1 MNDEEWQRHLA
12 LRELLAWASRRRP
25 DPGDWLDTLLL
36 AYRADG
42 QFDAVQTRGELLA
55 AASTAQRVAGLDEGV
70 ELMHEGLDEHTE
82 SLAALQR
89 EFAKPFPDRANLYRF
104 LGHALPGCVSDCL
117 AGMRDDLRRWAAQA
131 NAADA
136 RALAAW
142 RPSLNA
148 VAARLDDLC
157 ERYLLL
163 ERCIRARFSE
173 RELWEAHDR
182 SLRDWHAG
190 PEFQAWVAA
199 GAPFKSVRP
208 RAPLRAAAA
217 ARDPRPEICPADPAH
232 DTNLAAAERRDGQAG
247 GRVGDG
253 MEPLRRRTTQP
264 KRSMTYAD
272 TSLMR

>member
-12 LRELLAWASRRRP
+12 LGELLAWASRRRP

-42 QFDAVQTRGELLA
+42 QFGTVQTRGELLV

-70 ELMHEGLDEHTE
+70 ELMHEGLDEHTG

-89 EFAKPFPDRANLYRF
+89 EFATPFPDRTRLYRF
-104 LGHALPGCVSDCL
+104 LAHALPGCVSDCL
-117 AGMRDDLRRWAAQA
+117 TGMRDDLRRWAAQA
-131 NAADA
+131 NGADA
-136 RALAAW
+136 CALAAW

-157 ERYLLL
+157 QRYLLL

-182 SLRDWHAG
+182 SLRDWHAS
-190 PEFQAWVAA
+190 PEFQAWLAA
-199 GAPFKSVRP
+199 GTPFQSVRP
-208 RAPLRAAAA
+208 PRAL
-217 ARDPRPEICPADPAH
+217 
-232 DTNLAAAERRDGQAG
+232 G
-247 GRVGDG
+247 
-253 MEPLRRRTTQP
+253 
-264 KRSMTYAD
+264 
-272 TSLMR
+272 